1 MPEQK
6 IGLKSAKRFGP
17 RYGATNKLKLALIE
31 EQQRKLQPCPTCG
44 KTKAKW
50 QSVGVFECRKCGAKF
65 TGKAYAVKQAIMFT
79 KEKTKE
85 LTPSEIAALRK
96 SEDDARKAESE
107 EAI

>member
-6 IGLKSAKRFGP
+6 IGLKSAKRFGT
-17 RYGATNKLKLALIE
+17 RYGATNKLKLAMIE

-50 QSVGVFECRKCGAKF
+50 QSVGVFECRKCGSKF
-65 TGKAYAVKQAIMFT
+65 TGKAYSVNQAITFT
-79 KEKTKE
+79 KEQAKD
-85 LTPSEIAALRK
+85 LTPAEIAALRK
-96 SEDDARKAESE
+96 SEDAARKAESE